1 MRNTFVNIIYKIL
14 LFINFLT
21 KKIFKNEIILK
32 LKELIENY
40 SYKEI
45 KIINNK
51 TAKFFITNELVNLR
65 DKTIFEK

>member
-32 LKELIENY
+32 LKEFIENNL
-40 SYKEI
+40 YKEI

-51 TAKFFITNELVNLR
+51 NAKFFITNELVNWR
-65 DKTIFEK
+65 FKTIFEK